1 MDNITNFIQ
10 NNEYLIP
17 SSYEEKS
24 KTNIIIDNKSYI
36 LIRFIRKDK
45 RNNLLLGEHF
55 SLIINNDKLQGLY
68 YLDKRFAALNMLS
81 KEQSK
86 DIAIK
91 FLENFAY
98 DLLSDY
104 SIHWIERHDEEIK
117 ENGRFITISGMKVK
131 MHNNKDGTW
140 FWVVVSGD
148 GHVIIFERDI
158 IWINFPGHRKT
169 EKWLHD
175 SWYLEKINK
184 KKIK

>member
-55 SLIINNDKLQGLY
+55 SLIINNDK
-68 YLDKRFAALNMLS
+68 
-81 KEQSK
+81 
-86 DIAIK
+86 
-91 FLENFAY
+91 
-98 DLLSDY
+98 
-104 SIHWIERHDEEIK
+104 
-117 ENGRFITISGMKVK
+117 
-131 MHNNKDGTW
+131 DGTW